1 MTTRRM
7 TFTENRRSRSKKQGI
22 PLGAVRH
29 SPLHDL
35 VFGSVTDA
43 LFQGAGGL
51 PCLVAA

>member
-1 MTTRRM
+1 MLV
-7 TFTENRRSRSKKQGI
+7 
-22 PLGAVRH
+22 LGAVRH